1 MSKDI
6 ITEALETLPASTS
19 ATSTETNVHGWERAG
34 SIAGGAM
41 LVGKGVRR
49 GGFLGLIQIAL
60 GGVALARG
68 FTGRSKTKSLIAKGR
83 EELDGLRG
91 NIERAGD
98 QLKEL
103 TNSAVD
109 KAKDVKDTAL
119 DKAKDVKDT
128 ALDKAKD
135 VKHDAEDKARKL
147 KDNAEAA
154 TDSATVTGNDSLNS
168 PKL

>member
-6 ITEALETLPASTS
+6 ITEAVEALP
-19 ATSTETNVHGWERAG
+19 TSTTDDTNVHGWERAG

-41 LVGKGVRR
+41 LVGKGIRR

-68 FTGRSKTKSLIAKGR
+68 FTGRSKTKTLLAKGR

-103 TNSAVD
+103 TGDAVD
-109 KAKDVKDTAL
+109 KAKEVKDTAVA
-119 DKAKDVKDT
+119 KAKDATDT
-128 ALDKAKD
+128 AADKAQD
-135 VKHDAEDKARKL
+135 VKRDVEDKASKL

-154 TDSATVTGNDSLNS
+154 TQSATVTGNDSLNT
-168 PKL
+168 PKV